1 MKQLVQD
8 FKTGEIKLVD
18 VPPPALAPGC
28 VRVRNAFSLVSAGTE
43 RATVNLARQSLVGK
57 ARARP
62 DLVRRVVE
70 TVKHEGIS
78 AAIRKVQTQLDQW
91 KALGYSCAGT
101 ILEVG
106 QDVTEL
112 AVGERVAC
120 GGQDHASHAEEVVVP
135 QNLCAK
141 LPESVALEHGVFTT
155 LGAIAMQGVRQ
166 ADVRLGETVA
176 VIGLGLV
183 GQLTAQILKA
193 AGCVVLG
200 IDVSAEACELATK
213 CGCDV
218 VATRIT
224 GDIERVAARLTNG
237 FGVDAAIITAAA
249 PTNDPIELAAKIC
262 RQRGRV
268 VMVGVT
274 GMELPRNLF
283 YEKEL
288 EFKLSRSY
296 GPGRY
301 DPLYEEKG
309 VDYPIGY
316 VRWTEQRN
324 MEAFVRLLAN
334 RRVDVAPLI
343 THTFPIADAPKAY
356 ELITGKTEERFVGV
370 LLQYPG
376 STVRRGSPDPADASL
391 FGAGLSPRTLSGP
404 SAPLPPSRSPLP
416 APPSSS
422 SLALIGA
429 GNYAQGV
436 LLPQF
441 KANAAVTLRTVCTAT
456 GVKAEKAK
464 QKFAF
469 DTSTTNWREVL
480 ADNTVNTVVVA
491 TRHDLHA
498 PIVIEALLAGKTVFC
513 EKPLCLRAEELDEIT
528 GAIQKSGNQRL
539 MVGFNRRFAPFATR
553 VRELAGPLVMRYRV
567 SVQPL
572 PPGHWIN
579 DPQMGGGRI
588 LGEVCHFID
597 FLRFAARSRV
607 LSVFA
612 QAFGAENVQVALRFE
627 NGSVGAIDYFNVAD
641 AALNKERF
649 EAFGAGKHLVV
660 EDFRDKG
667 QAEEVRQFVQAV
679 KTGGPMPIPL
689 DEIIDSTRATFAVLE
704 SIRTGAPM
712 MLHLL

>member
-8 FKTGEIKLVD
+8 FKSGAIKLVD
-18 VPPPALAPGC
+18 VPAPALGPGS

-43 RATVNLARQSLVGK
+43 RATVNLAQQSLVGK
-57 ARARP
+57 ARSRP

-70 TVKHEGIS
+70 TAKREGIS
-78 AAIRKVQTQLDQW
+78 AAVRKVQSRLDQW

-106 QDVTEL
+106 EGVTEL
-112 AVGERVAC
+112 SVGDRVAC
-120 GGQDHASHAEEVVVP
+120 GGQDYASHAEEVVVP
-135 QNLCAK
+135 QHLCAK
-141 LPESVALEHGVFTT
+141 LPEAVRFEHAAFGT

-166 ADVRLGETVA
+166 ADARVGESVA

-183 GQLTAQILKA
+183 GQLTVQILKA

-200 IDVSAEACELATK
+200 IDVSAEACELARR
-213 CGCDV
+213 CGCDA
-218 VATRIT
+218 VAMRTS
-224 GDIERVAARLTNG
+224 GDIERSAAQLTNG

-249 PTNDPIELAAKIC
+249 PTSDPVELAAKVC
-262 RQRGRV
+262 RERGRV

-274 GMELPRNLF
+274 GMELPRDVF

-324 MEAFVRLLAN
+324 MEAFVQLLAGQRMN
-334 RRVDVAPLI
+334 VAPLI
-343 THTFPIADAPKAY
+343 THTFPIVDAPKAY
-356 ELITGKTEERFVGV
+356 ELITGKTNERCVGV
-370 LLQYPG
+370 LLEY
-376 STVRRGSPDPADASL
+376 
-391 FGAGLSPRTLSGP
+391 PRTQDRAGQIETT
-404 SAPLPPSRSPLP
+404 ASRSAV
-416 APPSSS
+416 APRSSS
-422 SLALIGA
+422 VCLGVIGA

-436 LLPQF
+436 LLPRF
-441 KANAAVTLRTVCTAT
+441 KASSDVTLRTVCTST

-464 QKFAF
+464 EKFGF
-469 DTSTTNWREVL
+469 ETSTTNWRDVL
-480 ADNTVNTVVVA
+480 ADKAVNTVVIA

-498 PIVIEALLAGKTVFC
+498 EIAIEALRAGKTVFC
-513 EKPLCLRAEELDEIT
+513 EKPLCLRAEELDEIAD
-528 GAIQKSGNQRL
+528 AIQKSGNSRL
-539 MVGFNRRFAPFATR
+539 MVGFNRRFAPFASK

-572 PPGHWIN
+572 PADHWIN
-579 DPQMGGGRI
+579 DPQTGGGRI

-607 LSVFA
+607 VSVFA
-612 QAFGAENVQVALRFE
+612 QGFGGENVQVAVRFAD
-627 NGSVGAIDYFNVAD
+627 GSVGSIDYFNVAD
-641 AALNKERF
+641 ADLGKEHF
-649 EAFGAGKHLVV
+649 EAFGGGRHIVV
-660 EDFRDKG
+660 DEFRDKG
-667 QAEEVRQFVQAV
+667 QAEEVRQFVQAA

-689 DEIIDSTRATFAVLE
+689 EEIMDSSRATLAVPE
-704 SIRTGAPM
+704 SIRTGRAIE
-712 MLHLL
+712 L